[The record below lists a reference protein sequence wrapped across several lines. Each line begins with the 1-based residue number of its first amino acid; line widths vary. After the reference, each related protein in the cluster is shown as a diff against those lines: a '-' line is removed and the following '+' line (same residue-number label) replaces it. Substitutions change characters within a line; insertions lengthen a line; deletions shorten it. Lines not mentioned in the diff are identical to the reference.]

1 MTQDKAET
9 GSRINGGILR
19 HPQASSGIL
28 RHPQAL
34 SGTLRHTNRDS
45 YHFFSKRRHRT
56 NVFSLRRHTNRDS
69 YPFKTKTYIFLC
81 EDIPT
86 VIPIFSCLKT
96 KTYIFLCEDIPTVI
110 PILSFLKRRHRTKMM
125 RKEEKERHI
134 TVCMNKGKHPKITQG
149 FVEKLGELLSR
160 LLVWFI
166 KTP

>member
-28 RHPQAL
+28 RHSQAL
-34 SGTLRHTNRDS
+34 S
-45 YHFFSKRRHRT
+45 
-56 NVFSLRRHTNRDS
+56 
-69 YPFKTKTYIFLC
+69 
-81 EDIPT
+81 DIPT
-86 VIPIFSCLKT
+86 VIPIISFLNED
-96 KTYIFLCEDIPTVI
+96 IEQMFFLCEDIPTVI

-134 TVCMNKGKHPKITQG
+134 TVCMNKFKGKHPKITQG